1 MNELS
6 VLCGETEAEEKTLN
20 KADFVSSTR
29 AVFADI
35 DDATLDRAFANIDD
49 LGGNKW
55 KNDLICFDEF
65 CHYIFCVMD
74 A

>member
-1 MNELS
+1 MSYNNDHMS
-6 VLCGETEAEEKTLN
+6 PSNNNNNHNNVTYYNNTTHDN
-20 KADFVSSTR
+20 F
-29 AVFADI
+29 
-35 DDATLDRAFANIDD
+35 
-49 LGGNKW
+49 NKW